1 MCRRV
6 DRSTT
11 EERLEATKY
20 KMSRSLGRITSL
32 LAKGS
37 TVSQA
42 SKSTRSCVCALSS
55 QSSNRT
61 RVIAFLT
68 PFVVIGYRDTVG
80 HRRLT
85 TGQPSS
91 GGYDVKYRNQRL
103 GRMESD
109 NLQTEGGDC
118 ASPKHTQSG
127 PSRTRNTN
135 GNKGGDA
142 TEENMQK

>member
-6 DRSTT
+6 DRSETG
-11 EERLEATKY
+11 ERHEAVKY

-61 RVIAFLT
+61 GVIAFFT
-68 PFVVIGYRDTVG
+68 PFVVIGFSDTVG

-85 TGQPSS
+85 AGQPSS
-91 GGYDVKYRNQRL
+91 GGNDVKYRNQRL
-103 GRMESD
+103 GRMDLMTSR
-109 NLQTEGGDC
+109 QKEGMC
-118 ASPKHTQSG
+118 IAEAHPVRSFPNAKHQW
-127 PSRTRNTN
+127 
-135 GNKGGDA
+135 K
-142 TEENMQK
+142 